1 MKSEKLF
8 VFGNQ
13 TLAEILKEVK
23 LFKNYEIINKTYDF
37 QKTNLAQ
44 DHNLKENLILVDLSN
59 ISITQNLIKSFGK
72 NSILLINK
80 KNFSN
85 ELIKNYEKCL
95 LPFKLNDLLSKIKIL
110 SLKKDYKNRSIF
122 QVLDYQ
128 LDINKKVIAKND
140 LKLKLTE
147 KEVTLLVYLIEL
159 GRPVKINELLKAVW
173 DYSSE
178 SETHTIETH
187 VHRLRK
193 KFITIF
199 KDDNIIKNTPEG
211 YFI

>member
-13 TLAEILKEVK
+13 RLAEILKEVK

-37 QKTNLAQ
+37 EKINLAQ
-44 DHNLKENLILVDLSN
+44 DKNLRENFILVDLSN
-59 ISITQNLIKSFGK
+59 ISITKNLIKGFGK
-72 NSILLINK
+72 NSILFINK
-80 KNFSN
+80 KNFNN
-85 ELIKNYEKCL
+85 EVIKNYEKCL

-110 SLKKDYKNRSIF
+110 SLKKDYKSRAIF

-128 LDINKKVIAKND
+128 LDINKKVIVKND

-173 DYSSE
+173 GYSSE

-193 KFITIF
+193 KFIKIF
-199 KDDNIIKNTPEG
+199 KDHNIIKNNLDG

>member
-13 TLAEILKEVK
+13 RLAEILKEVK

-37 QKTNLAQ
+37 EKTNLVQ
-44 DHNLKENLILVDLSN
+44 DKNLRENFILVDLSN
-59 ISITQNLIKSFGK
+59 ISITKNLIKGFGK

-80 KNFSN
+80 KNFNN
-85 ELIKNYEKCL
+85 EVIKNYEKCL

-110 SLKKDYKNRSIF
+110 SLKKDYKSRAIF

-128 LDINKKVIAKND
+128 LDINKKVIVKND

-193 KFITIF
+193 KFIKIF
-199 KDDNIIKNTPEG
+199 QDHNIIKNNDDG

>member
-13 TLAEILKEVK
+13 RLAEILQEVK
-23 LFKNYEIINKTYDF
+23 LFKNYEIINKTSDF
-37 QKTNLAQ
+37 QKNNLSQ
-44 DHNLKENLILVDLSN
+44 DKNLKENLILLDLSN
-59 ISITQNLIKSFGK
+59 ISITKDFIKSFSK

-80 KNFSN
+80 KNFNN
-85 ELIKNYEKCL
+85 ELIKDCEKCL

-122 QVLDYQ
+122 PVLDYQ
-128 LDINKKVIAKND
+128 LDINKKVIVKND

-159 GRPVKINELLKAVW
+159 GRPVKINELLKTVW

-193 KFITIF
+193 KFIKIF
-199 KDDNIIKNTPEG
+199 KDDNVIKNNIDG

>member
-23 LFKNYEIINKTYDF
+23 LFKNYEIINKTYDSK
-37 QKTNLAQ
+37 KTDLLQ
-44 DHNLKENLILVDLSN
+44 DKDLKENLILLDLSN
-59 ISITQNLIKSFGK
+59 ILITKNLIRSFGK
-72 NSILLINK
+72 NSIFLINK
-80 KNFSN
+80 KNFNSD
-85 ELIKNYEKCL
+85 LIKDYEKCL

-128 LDINKKVIAKND
+128 LDINKKVIIKND

-159 GRPVKINELLKAVW
+159 GRPAKISELLKVVW

-193 KFITIF
+193 KFIKIF
-199 KDDNIIKNTPEG
+199 NDENIIKNNTEG

>member
-8 VFGNQ
+8 VFGNRR
-13 TLAEILKEVK
+13 LAEILKEVK
-23 LFKNYEIINKTYDF
+23 LFKNYEIINKTHDF
-37 QKTNLAQ
+37 QKNNLLQ
-44 DHNLKENLILVDLSN
+44 DKNLKENLILVDLSN
-59 ISITQNLIKSFGK
+59 ISINQNFIKSFGK

-80 KNFSN
+80 NNFSN

-128 LDINKKVIAKND
+128 LDINKKVIVKND

-159 GRPVKINELLKAVW
+159 GRPVKINELLKVVW

-193 KFITIF
+193 KFIKIF
-199 KDDNIIKNTPEG
+199 KDNSIIKNNTEG

>member
-13 TLAEILKEVK
+13 RLAEILKEVK
-23 LFKNYEIINKTYDF
+23 LFKNYEIINKTPDF
-37 QKTNLAQ
+37 EKINLSQ
-44 DHNLKENLILVDLSN
+44 DKNLKENLILIDLSN
-59 ISITQNLIKSFGK
+59 ILITKNLIKGFGK
-72 NSILLINK
+72 NSIFLIDK
-80 KNFSN
+80 KNFNN
-85 ELIKNYEKCL
+85 EVIKNYEKCL

-110 SLKKDYKNRSIF
+110 SLKKDYKNRAIF

-128 LDINKKVIAKND
+128 LDINKKVIEKND

-147 KEVTLLVYLIEL
+147 KEVTLLVYFIQL
-159 GRPVKINELLKAVW
+159 GRPAKINELLKTVW

-193 KFITIF
+193 KFIKIF
-199 KDDNIIKNTPEG
+199 KDHNIIKNNADG

>member
-13 TLAEILKEVK
+13 RLAEILKEVK

-37 QKTNLAQ
+37 EKTNLAQ
-44 DHNLKENLILVDLSN
+44 DKNLRENFILVDLSN
-59 ISITQNLIKSFGK
+59 ISITKNLIKGFGK

-80 KNFSN
+80 KNYNN
-85 ELIKNYEKCL
+85 EVIKNYEKCL

-110 SLKKDYKNRSIF
+110 SLKKDYKSRAIF

-128 LDINKKVIAKND
+128 LDINKKVIVKND

-173 DYSSE
+173 SYSSE

-193 KFITIF
+193 KFIKIF
-199 KDDNIIKNTPEG
+199 KDHNIIKNNLDG